1 MQKIL
6 SIGLGEKKRSIIKSS
21 SPSERVQTIMEM
33 IRVMLE
39 EISRNEG
46 RIPLLGYF
54 QNRFHIEKELAK
66 SYLSLLFLLLD
77 TKEGDSWKTLQQL
90 DWQILKVSVI
100 VNGDI

>member
-66 SYLSLLFLLLD
+66 SYLSLLVLLLD
-77 TKEGDSWKTLQQL
+77 TKEGDALKGLQKL
-90 DWQILKVSVI
+90 SLPIIMVRYRE
-100 VNGDI
+100 GDKK